1 VTLQE
6 LECAEKNMQQQ
17 WHDLVM
23 AEQRGEALDVL
34 EQMYD
39 TYILLAEE
47 YNRCSEAFEHEQD
60 GKRGGRSAGKRHSNK
75 RGYGSS
81 DKDKE
86 KDRVRLAS

>member
-1 VTLQE
+1 
-6 LECAEKNMQQQ
+6 MQQQ

-47 YNRCSEAFEHEQD
+47 YNRCSEAFECEQD
-60 GKRGGRSAGKRHSNK
+60 GKRGGRSAGKRRSNK
-75 RGYGSS
+75 RGHGSS
-81 DKDKE
+81 DKE